1 MRVALLATV
10 VALVV
15 AAFPLPAQ
23 RADSA
28 APPRAPKSSSTLIT
42 EDDIEHVRASV
53 ANAYDVVKLL
63 RPRWLRVRS
72 PLLPRRDGSELEVA
86 YQVFVND
93 HAMGGL
99 EFLKSLP
106 ADQVY
111 TMQFMSVAEVGA
123 RYGPGSGPGI
133 IVKLR

>member
-1 MRVALLATV
+1 MRVALVATFG
-10 VALVV
+10 LFV
-15 AAFPLPAQ
+15 AASPLPAQ
-23 RADSA
+23 ADSAA
-28 APPRAPKSSSTLIT
+28 APPRAPRSSSTLIT

-63 RPRWLRVRS
+63 RPRWLRVHS
-72 PLLPRRDGSELEVA
+72 PLLPQRGGTGVEVQ

-93 HAMGGL
+93 HEMGGL
-99 EFLKSLP
+99 EFLKAVP
-106 ADQVY
+106 ADQIY